1 MLLFLLLPAFWAA
14 IAVIVVVARSAICFV
29 FIQWLRS
36 IFSIFIACKLKLHRP
51 YTIYHHKYMCAYILY
66 IDVARS
72 LPLPLSL
79 SQSLIQHSYLCQ
91 LFIYIYVETR
101 KSAHIHAHTVC
112 RNKELAKAPNGPG
125 VLWSR
130 EKEPQRGECQ
140 SRQLHQIEKD
150 VWEFYRIISSMYL

>member
-29 FIQWLRS
+29 FIQWLHS

-79 SQSLIQHSYLCQ
+79 SISHSTLVSMPIIHIYL
-91 LFIYIYVETR
+91 R
-101 KSAHIHAHTVC
+101 G
-112 RNKELAKAPNGPG
+112 NKKKRSYPRSHS
-125 VLWSR
+125 VS
-130 EKEPQRGECQ
+130 KQRIGKGTEWTWC
-140 SRQLHQIEKD
+140 IVK
-150 VWEFYRIISSMYL
+150 